1 MNELT
6 IEHYL
11 TELGKKEGTPGGGSA
26 AAYIGSMSAA
36 LIRMVAD
43 IQKDKKKYAEVSE
56 EINQVLDHAQKIR
69 SAFEQLA
76 KDDAVAFEPVLMAYK
91 LPKETPKE
99 KEIRQEAVE
108 QAIRG
113 AAQPPLLMLDK
124 SHELIDLLEDLTR
137 MKMSGTI
144 VNDLMVAAIF
154 VQTVLETAVLN
165 VTINTKLLSDDAERT
180 VMENKASDRV
190 SSGKKRVQNLRL
202 AINYFLENN
211 EWPDDIYSVE
221 EGAVHRNN

>member
-6 IEHYL
+6 IESYL

-43 IQKDKKKYAEVSE
+43 IQKDKKKYADYSA
-56 EINQVLDHAQKIR
+56 EIKQVLDQAQTAR
-69 SAFEQLA
+69 MFFEQLA

-91 LPKETPKE
+91 LPKDTLEE
-99 KEIRQEAVE
+99 KEIRQEE
-108 QAIRG
+108 IEKAIKG
-113 AAQPPLLMLDK
+113 AAQPPLTMLDK
-124 SHELIDLLEDLTR
+124 SHELIDLLEQLTR

-154 VQTVLETAVLN
+154 IKTVLETAVLN
-165 VTINTKLLSDDAERT
+165 VTINTKLLSDEAERA
-180 VMENKASDRV
+180 VIENKAYERL
-190 SSGKKRVQNLRL
+190 SSGQERVQDLRDS
-202 AINYFLENN
+202 IDYFLENN
-211 EWPDDIYSVE
+211 EWPESI
-221 EGAVHRNN
+221 

>member
-6 IEHYL
+6 IESYL

-43 IQKDKKKYAEVSE
+43 IQKDKKKYADYSA
-56 EINQVLDHAQKIR
+56 EIKQVLDQAQTAR
-69 SAFEQLA
+69 MFFEQLA

-91 LPKETPKE
+91 LPKDTSEE
-99 KEIRQEAVE
+99 KEIRQEE
-108 QAIRG
+108 IEKAIKG
-113 AAQPPLLMLDK
+113 AAQPPLTMLDK
-124 SHELIDLLEDLTR
+124 SHELIDLLEQLTR

-154 VQTVLETAVLN
+154 IKTVLETAVLN
-165 VTINTKLLSDDAERT
+165 VTINTKLLSDEAERA
-180 VMENKASDRV
+180 VIENKAYERL
-190 SSGKKRVQNLRL
+190 SSGQERVQDLRDS
-202 AINYFLENN
+202 IDYFLENN
-211 EWPDDIYSVE
+211 EWPESI
-221 EGAVHRNN
+221 

>member
-6 IEHYL
+6 IESYL

-43 IQKDKKKYAEVSE
+43 IQKDKKKYVDYSAE
-56 EINQVLDHAQKIR
+56 IKQVLDQAQTAR
-69 SAFEQLA
+69 MFFEQLA

-91 LPKETPKE
+91 LPKDTSEE
-99 KEIRQEAVE
+99 KEIRQEE
-108 QAIRG
+108 IEKAIKG
-113 AAQPPLLMLDK
+113 AAQPPLTMLDK
-124 SHELIDLLEDLTR
+124 SHELIDLLEQLTR

-154 VQTVLETAVLN
+154 IKTVLETAVLN
-165 VTINTKLLSDDAERT
+165 VTINTKLLSDEAERA
-180 VMENKASDRV
+180 VIENKAYERL
-190 SSGKKRVQNLRL
+190 SSGQERVQDLRDS
-202 AINYFLENN
+202 IDYFLENN
-211 EWPDDIYSVE
+211 EWPESI
-221 EGAVHRNN
+221 

>member
-43 IQKDKKKYAEVSE
+43 IQKDKKKYTEHADD
-56 EINQVLDHAQKIR
+56 IKQVLDQAQSAR
-69 SAFEQLA
+69 SFFEQLA

-91 LPKETPKE
+91 LPKETPGE

-108 QAIRG
+108 KAIRG
-113 AAQPPLLMLDK
+113 AAQPPLTMLDK
-124 SHELIDLLEDLTR
+124 SHELIGLLEQLTR

-144 VNDLMVAAIF
+144 INDLMVAALFIE
-154 VQTVLETAVLN
+154 TVLETAVLN
-165 VTINTKLLSDDAERT
+165 VTINTKLLSDEAER
-180 VMENKASDRV
+180 VVIEDKAFERV
-190 SSGKKRVQNLRL
+190 ASGKKKVQELRET
-202 AINYFLENN
+202 INYFLEKN
-211 EWPDDIYSVE
+211 EWPDSL
-221 EGAVHRNN
+221 